1 MSGNSRLLPLS
12 NLSGNWTCWKNNIW
26 IGLIEVLTMILRK
39 PVSAHFYISALHE
52 EFAALGLCSVCYYF
66 IYSFFPLYMYWLCP
80 SRSIS
85 PNSAAEF
92 FTKKLLRISD
102 CYFRREVACIFPPCC
117 NWSGVLIFRHNYS
130 SIHRPKKK
138 KKKKKKTL
146 HSHFTRTSAPG
157 VPWVGK
163 KCFSM
168 RIGDLQCRWNSA
180 VTCAVSHRRNVQS
193 HAIKQTLHT
202 VQVLCQQTFNSL
214 NLFSLS
220 LSLSLSLSP
229 KIQINLFSIVSDSKS
244 ENNIALISLLYISYL
259 CI

>member
-52 EFAALGLCSVCYYF
+52 EFAALGLCTVCYYF
-66 IYSFFPLYMYWLCP
+66 IYSVFPLYMYWLCP

-85 PNSAAEF
+85 PNSAAEC

-138 KKKKKKTL
+138 KKKKKNITQPFHQEIRTRYTL
-146 HSHFTRTSAPG
+146 SWQKVFQYED
-157 VPWVGK
+157 W
-163 KCFSM
+163 
-168 RIGDLQCRWNSA
+168 WSA
-180 VTCAVSHRRNVQS
+180 VSLKLGRDVRRITPAKCTVTR
-193 HAIKQTLHT
+193 HQT
-202 VQVLCQQTFNSL
+202 
-214 NLFSLS
+214 
-220 LSLSLSLSP
+220 
-229 KIQINLFSIVSDSKS
+229 
-244 ENNIALISLLYISYL
+244 NITYRASFVPTNI
-259 CI
+259 